1 MKQFSLEEY
10 IKNPNRKVITRDG
23 KEARIVCTDKKGRYP
38 IIGLC
43 QVLDD
48 DDEEIHS
55 YTKSGKLFMS
65 RDSND
70 DLFFAPEKHE
80 GWVNVYKGYAFY
92 HLGGTVPYQSES
104 EAKKRIVKDCGYV
117 GTIKVEWED

>member
-10 IKNPNRKVITRDG
+10 IKNPSRKIVTRDG

-38 IIGLC
+38 IIALS

-55 YTKSGKLFMS
+55 YTKSGKMFMS
-65 RDSND
+65 IDSNA

-80 GWVNVYKGYAFY
+80 GWVNVYKDGNMYSFGDTHPYA
-92 HLGGTVPYQSES
+92 TEK
-104 EAKKRIVKDCGYV
+104 EAKRYSYIYSDYV
-117 GTIKVEWED
+117 CTIKVEWKD

>member
-10 IKNPNRKVITRDG
+10 IKNPSRKIVTRDG

-38 IIGLC
+38 IIALS
-43 QVLDD
+43 QVLD

-55 YTKSGKLFMS
+55 YTKSGKLFMD
-65 RDSND
+65 RDSNA

-80 GWVNVYKGYAFY
+80 GWVNLYKGNPYY
-92 HLGGTVPYQSES
+92 YLGSTIFYQSES

>member
-10 IKNPNRKVITRDG
+10 LKNPNRKVITRDG
-23 KEARIVCTDKKGRYP
+23 KEARIVCIDKKGRYP

-55 YTKSGKLFMS
+55 YTKSGKLFMTI
-65 RDSND
+65 DSND

-80 GWVNVYKGYAFY
+80 GWVNVYKGYAY
-92 HLGGTVPYQSES
+92 YNLGGTVPYQSES
-104 EAKKRIVKDCGYV
+104 EAKKRIVNDCGYV

>member
-10 IKNPNRKVITRDG
+10 IKNPNRKIVTRDG

-38 IIGLC
+38 IIALS

-55 YTKSGKLFMS
+55 YTKSGKMFMS
-65 RDSND
+65 IDSNA

-80 GWVNVYKGYAFY
+80 GYINIYRDGDNYY
-92 HLGGTVPYQSES
+92 TGGTEIYSS
-104 EAKKRIVKDCGYV
+104 EAEAVSHALKKFGYV
-117 GTIKVEWED
+117 KTVKVEWEE

>member
-10 IKNPNRKVITRDG
+10 IKNPSRKIVTRDG

-38 IIGLC
+38 IIALS
-43 QVLDD
+43 QVLD

-55 YTKSGKLFMS
+55 YTKSGKMLMS
-65 RDSND
+65 IDSNA

-80 GWVNVYKGYAFY
+80 GWVNLYKGNAYY
-92 HLGGTVPYQSES
+92 YLGSTIFYQSES